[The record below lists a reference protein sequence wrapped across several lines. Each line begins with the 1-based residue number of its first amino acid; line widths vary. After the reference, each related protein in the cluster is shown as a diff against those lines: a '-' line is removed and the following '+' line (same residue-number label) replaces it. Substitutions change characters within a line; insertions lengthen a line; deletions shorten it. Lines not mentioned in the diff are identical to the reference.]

1 MSTLPGPKTGGNGTN
16 VKDNKIGG
24 HHHEDPYLSQIPIG
38 NCMATGQTAVYP
50 RGGATTPVS
59 PMWSAAGPQAGHQRP
74 EPLCRCPYLR
84 GVRYG

>member
-1 MSTLPGPKTGGNGTN
+1 MSTLPGLKTGGIGTN
-16 VKDNKIGG
+16 IKGSKIGG
-24 HHHEDPYLSQIPIG
+24 HHHVDPYLSQIPIG
-38 NCMATGQTAVYP
+38 NCMAAGQTAVYP

-84 GVRYG
+84 GVWYG